1 MASNGSGRRRFFR
14 VYFPFLVIALAALA
28 IGVAWNLPY
37 QDMSRMVLTITL
49 WSAGWLTV
57 LLLGIW
63 LVFLSGLGWLRG
75 LGALVLIGLA
85 AYLVVGEVK
94 FDGDMIP
101 LGLRWRWQPSPETL
115 ADRERASQDNSGLP
129 PIRLTAE
136 STDMPAFRGV
146 NRDGVA
152 QGPALNRDWD
162 KHPPKELWKKKSYGG
177 YAAFAVAGN
186 VAVTIEQRKDNEVVA
201 CYDTATGIQRWVYE
215 YPAHFKE
222 AMGGPGP
229 RATPT
234 IYKDLVFSLGAQGD
248 LVCLDGRAG
257 KPKWHKNILE
267 GNKNIQWGMSGSPLV
282 DEKNN
287 CVYVNPGVQTEGA
300 PNGGVLVAYALD
312 DGRVLA
318 KGGSGHHASY
328 SSPQFATLAGELQVL
343 IFDADGVAGYSPGDL
358 KELWRYPWRIFN
370 EINVAQ
376 PLVFPGDRVFIT
388 TDYGQ
393 GGVML
398 QVTKNEKGVWDRK
411 ELWKNRNMECKFT
424 SPVAL
429 GEFIYGLSEG
439 VLVCLDAKDG
449 KKRWRGTRY
458 GHGQILRQDDLIL
471 VLSEQGDLALVEATP
486 DAFREL
492 ASMHVLDAEKTWNTP
507 ALVNGMAY
515 VRNHEEMACYDLRAK
530 TD

>member
-1 MASNGSGRRRFFR
+1 MASNGSARRRFFR
-14 VYFPFLVIALAALA
+14 VYFPILVIALAALA
-28 IGVAWNLPY
+28 VGVAWNLPY
-37 QDMSRMVLTITL
+37 QVFPRIILTITF
-49 WSAGWLTV
+49 WAAGWLAV
-57 LLLGIW
+57 LLLSIW

-75 LGALVLIGLA
+75 LGSLVGIGLA
-85 AYLVVGEVK
+85 VVLAWGDVE

-101 LGLRWRWQPSPETL
+101 VRFRFRWQPTRD
-115 ADRERASQDNSGLP
+115 DRVARARANEDRSGLP
-129 PIRLTAE
+129 PIQLTAT

-146 NRDGVA
+146 HRDGVA

-162 KHPPKELWKKKSYGG
+162 KVKPKELWKKEGFGG
-177 YAAFAVAGN
+177 YGAFAVVGN
-186 VAVTIEQRKDNEVVA
+186 VAITLEQRHDNEAIA
-201 CYDTATGIQRWVYE
+201 CYDRATGTQRWVYE

-248 LVCLDGRAG
+248 LFCLDGRDG

-267 GNKNIQWGMSGSPLV
+267 GNNNIMWAMSGSPLV

-287 CVYVNPGVQTEGA
+287 CVYVNPGVQKEGA
-300 PNGGVLVAYALD
+300 PNGGVLVAYAID

-318 KGGSGHHASY
+318 KGGAAHASY
-328 SSPQFATLAGELQVL
+328 SSPQFATLADELQVL

-358 KELWRYPWRIFN
+358 KELWRYPWRISN

-376 PLVFPGDRVFIT
+376 PLVFSPDRVFIS
-388 TDYGQ
+388 TDYFKGC
-393 GGVML
+393 VML
-398 QVTKNEKGVWDRK
+398 QVKKDEQGKWSVTEA
-411 ELWKNRNMECKFT
+411 WKQNRNLQCKFT

-429 GEFIYGLSEG
+429 GDFIYGLDEG
-439 VLVCLDAKDG
+439 VLVCLDARDG

-471 VLSEQGDLALVEATP
+471 VLSEQGELALVEATP
-486 DAFREL
+486 DEFREL
-492 ASMHVLDAEKTWNTP
+492 ASFQALDRGKTWNTP
-507 ALVNGMAY
+507 ALADGIAY
-515 VRNHEEMACYDLRAK
+515 IRNHMQIACYDLRAK

>member
-1 MASNGSGRRRFFR
+1 MATNGSARRFFR
-14 VYFPFLVIALAALA
+14 YYFPFVVLALAALSIA
-28 IGVAWNLPY
+28 VAWNLPF
-37 QDMSRMVLTITL
+37 QDWPRMILTITL
-49 WSAGWLTV
+49 WVAVWLTA
-57 LLLGIW
+57 LLLAVW

-75 LGALVLIGLA
+75 LGVVVVLAVA
-85 AYLVVGEVK
+85 AVAAVGEIK

-101 LGLRWRWQPSPETL
+101 RRLRWRWQPS
-115 ADRERASQDNSGLP
+115 REALVDQARAGQDTSGLP
-129 PIRLTAE
+129 LIQLTAE
-136 STDMPAFRGV
+136 STDMPAFRGA

-162 KHPPKELWKKKSYGG
+162 KHPPKQLWKVEGYGG

-186 VAVTIEQRKDNEVVA
+186 VAITLEQRHDNEAVA

-234 IYKDLVFSLGAQGD
+234 IHKDDVYSLGAQGD
-248 LVCLDGRAG
+248 LVCLDARDG
-257 KPKWHKNILE
+257 KLKWHKNILK
-267 GNKNIQWGMSGSPLV
+267 GNTNIQWGMSGSPLV

-300 PNGGVLVAYALD
+300 PDGGVLVAYALD

-318 KGGSGHHASY
+318 RGGSKHASY
-328 SSPQFATLAGELQVL
+328 SSPQFATLAGETQVL

-358 KELWRYPWRIFN
+358 KELWRYEWRISN

-376 PLVFPGDRVFIT
+376 PLVFPGDRVFIS
-388 TDYGQ
+388 TDYFKGC
-393 GGVML
+393 VML
-398 QVTKNEKGVWDRK
+398 QVTKDDKGAWAWK
-411 ELWKNRNMECKFT
+411 ELWKNRNLQCKFT

-429 GEFIYGLSEG
+429 GEFIYGLDEG

-449 KKRWRGTRY
+449 KKRWRGSRY

-492 ASMHVLDAEKTWNTP
+492 ARLHVLDAEKTWNTP
-507 ALVNGMAY
+507 ALANGIAY
-515 VRNHEEMACYDLRAK
+515 VRNHEEMACYDLRAL